1 MNASTFEHAF
11 FSRRGIP
18 LMTAVEGW
26 EETYTFYMRER
37 MRAEIDAEKQE
48 LARCIEGECRR
59 PATQP
64 EGVQSGGG
72 AAAQRYEYFE
82 ALKIQE
88 QNQEHRPSERANEGC
103 PQEPLKPGTNG
114 KD

>member
-1 MNASTFEHAF
+1 
-11 FSRRGIP
+11 
-18 LMTAVEGW
+18 
-26 EETYTFYMRER
+26 MRS
-37 MRAEIDAEKQE
+37 EIDMEKRE

-64 EGVQSGGG
+64 LGAQPGSG

-88 QNQEHRPSERANEGC
+88 QNQEYHSNERANEGC